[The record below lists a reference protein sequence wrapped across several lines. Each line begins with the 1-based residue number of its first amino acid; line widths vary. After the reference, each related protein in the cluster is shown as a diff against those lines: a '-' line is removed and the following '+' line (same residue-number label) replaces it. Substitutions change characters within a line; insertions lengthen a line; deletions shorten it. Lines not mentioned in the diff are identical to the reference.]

1 MGFWG
6 KRRREADEQR
16 AAADADL
23 ARRAQTAL
31 VETDERIRSTSDEV
45 AFAQAELGD
54 GPTRDIREGL
64 NAVRTHL
71 SEAFHLHQLNHDD
84 VPDTPDEA
92 RSRNERIIQL
102 CEWAESVLD
111 ERTEKLKSAVER
123 VRQAPQ
129 VLEGVREEAERLRE
143 LIPGARTSVERLARR
158 YNAAALHRV
167 EANPDEA
174 EQLLDFA
181 VRTAEISRRRREERR
196 TEDALSALETATEA
210 VRRARTIID
219 GVEDFEIEAMRAQST
234 LADVVAD
241 SRSDIVEARTAPQTP
256 EVVGAVAALEKALAA
271 VPGAGQPSDPFD
283 DLWRV
288 REANAALD
296 AAVAKARERAARP
309 VPSIEH
315 VRHDLD
321 SADRTIAVARSLI
334 SGHRGFIGADAR
346 TRLAEAERLRVD
358 VDPLVRS
365 DDTREEALH
374 LARRAGQLANEAL
387 QLAQRDIDRDRGD
400 DWGWGGGGRGG
411 GMGGGG
417 LLGPMA
423 GGMLLGGLLGGM
435 FD

>member
-6 KRRREADEQR
+6 RRRREADEQQ

-23 ARRAQTAL
+23 ARRAQKAL
-31 VETDERIRSTSDEV
+31 VETDERIRSTADEV

-64 NAVRTHL
+64 DAVRTHL

-84 VPDTPDEA
+84 VPDTPEEA
-92 RSRNERIIQL
+92 RIRNERIIQL
-102 CEWAESVLD
+102 CEWAEDVLD
-111 ERTEKLKSAVER
+111 ERTEKLKNAIER

-129 VLEGVREEAERLRE
+129 ILDGVHDEAERLRE
-143 LIPGARTSVERLARR
+143 LVPSARASVERLAGR
-158 YNAAALHRV
+158 YNTAALHRV

-181 VRTAEISRRRREERR
+181 TRAAEVSHRRREEKR

-210 VRRARTIID
+210 LRRARTIIE

-241 SRSDIVEARTAPQTP
+241 SRSDIVEARSAPQTP
-256 EVVGAVAALEKALAA
+256 EVVAATAALEKALASL
-271 VPGAGQPSDPFD
+271 PGAGRPSDPFD

-309 VPSIEH
+309 VPSIDH

-321 SADRTIAVARSLI
+321 SADRTIAVAQSLI
-334 SGHRGFIGADAR
+334 NGHRGFIGADAR

-358 VDPLVRS
+358 VDPLIRS
-365 DDTREEALH
+365 EDTREEALH
-374 LARRAGQLANEAL
+374 LARRVGQLANEAL

-400 DWGWGGGGRGG
+400 DWGWGGGGYGG

-417 LLGPMA
+417 LLGPVA
-423 GGMLLGGLLGGM
+423 GGLLVGGLLGGM